1 METIEKQKIPVRI
14 TWMKNEKGKIEP
26 EVLIDLDDI
35 FSEGISV
42 SKKIEKFKKR
52 YLQFI
57 NDAKKL
63 AKKNKQKK
71 ASDYWKLS
79 RLLIEFNNKI
89 EREFFIINYV
99 EAISKDMK
107 GFHLSRAQVGR
118 LFQFANYFKKNEIND
133 MVSYSH
139 YRELTDK
146 RSRLIEL
153 DLFER
158 EKKKLLELSDKGKLP
173 SHRTAYRN
181 YLNEITKPVLVK
193 RVRKQ

>member
-1 METIEKQKIPVRI
+1 
-14 TWMKNEKGKIEP
+14 MKNEKGIIES
-26 EVLIDLDDI
+26 EVLISLDDV
-35 FSEGISV
+35 FNEGISI

-52 YLQFI
+52 YYQFLS
-57 NDAKKL
+57 DVKKL

-89 EREFFIINYV
+89 EREFFIINYI

-158 EKKKLLELSDKGKLP
+158 EKNKLLKLSDKGKIP
-173 SHRTAYRN
+173 GHKTKYRN

>member
-1 METIEKQKIPVRI
+1 LETVNEKIPVRI

-26 EVLIDLDDI
+26 EVLIDLDDV
-35 FSEGISV
+35 FSEGISI

-52 YLQFI
+52 YHQFLS
-57 NDAKKL
+57 DVKKL
-63 AKKNKQKK
+63 ANKNKQKK

-99 EAISKDMK
+99 EAISKDMN
-107 GFHLSRAQVGR
+107 GFHLSKTQVGR

-133 MVSYSH
+133 TISYSH

-146 RSRLIEL
+146 RNQLVEL

-181 YLNEITKPVLVK
+181 YLNEIVKPVLVN

>member
-1 METIEKQKIPVRI
+1 METVNEKIPVRI

-26 EVLIDLDDI
+26 EVLIDLDYV
-35 FSEGISV
+35 FNEGISI

-52 YLQFI
+52 YHQFLS
-57 NDAKKL
+57 DVKKL
-63 AKKNKQKK
+63 ANKNKQKK

-99 EAISKDMK
+99 EAISKDMN
-107 GFHLSRAQVGR
+107 GFHLSKTQVGR

-133 MVSYSH
+133 TISYSH

-146 RSRLIEL
+146 RNQLVEL

-173 SHRTAYRN
+173 SHRTVYRN
-181 YLNEITKPVLVK
+181 YLNEIVKPVLVK

>member
-1 METIEKQKIPVRI
+1 LETVNEKIPVRI

-26 EVLIDLDDI
+26 EVLIDLDYV
-35 FSEGISV
+35 FNEGISI

-52 YLQFI
+52 YHQFLS
-57 NDAKKL
+57 DVKKL
-63 AKKNKQKK
+63 ANKNKQKK

-99 EAISKDMK
+99 EAISKDMN
-107 GFHLSRAQVGR
+107 GFHLSKTQVGR

-133 MVSYSH
+133 TISYSH

-146 RSRLIEL
+146 RNQLVEL

-173 SHRTAYRN
+173 SHRTVYRN
-181 YLNEITKPVLVK
+181 YLNEIVKPVLVK

>member
-1 METIEKQKIPVRI
+1 MEGKIPVRI
-14 TWMKNEKGKIEP
+14 TWMKNEKGKIES
-26 EVLIDLDDI
+26 EVLIGLDDV

-52 YLQFI
+52 YYLFLS
-57 NDAKKL
+57 DAKKL

-89 EREFFIINYV
+89 EKEFFIINYV

-118 LFQFANYFKKNEIND
+118 LFQFANYFKKNEID
-133 MVSYSH
+133 DAISYSH

-146 RSRLIEL
+146 RNRLVEL

-173 SHRTAYRN
+173 SHKTKYRN
-181 YLNEITKPVLVK
+181 YLNEVTKPVLVK

>member
-1 METIEKQKIPVRI
+1 METVNEKIPVRI

-26 EVLIDLDDI
+26 EVLIDLDDV
-35 FSEGISV
+35 FSEGISI

-52 YLQFI
+52 YYQFLS
-57 NDAKKL
+57 DVKKL

-89 EREFFIINYV
+89 EREFFIINYI

-158 EKKKLLELSDKGKLP
+158 EKNKLLKLSGKGKIP
-173 SHRTAYRN
+173 SHRTEYRN
-181 YLNEITKPVLVK
+181 YLNKITRGDVTA
-193 RVRKQ
+193 

>member
-1 METIEKQKIPVRI
+1 
-14 TWMKNEKGKIEP
+14 MKNEKGIIES
-26 EVLIDLDDI
+26 EVLIGLDDV
-35 FSEGISV
+35 FNEGISI

-52 YLQFI
+52 YHQFLS
-57 NDAKKL
+57 DVKKL

-79 RLLIEFNNKI
+79 RLLIEFNSKI
-89 EREFFIINYV
+89 EKEFFIINYI

-133 MVSYSH
+133 TISYSH

-146 RSRLIEL
+146 RNRLVEL

-173 SHRTAYRN
+173 SHRTVYRN
-181 YLNEITKPVLVK
+181 YLNEIVKPVLVK

>member
-1 METIEKQKIPVRI
+1 MEGKIPVRI
-14 TWMKNEKGKIEP
+14 TWMKNEKGIIES
-26 EVLIDLDDI
+26 EVLIGLDDV
-35 FSEGISV
+35 FSEGISI

-52 YLQFI
+52 YHQFLS
-57 NDAKKL
+57 DVKKL
-63 AKKNKQKK
+63 ANKNKQKK

-99 EAISKDMK
+99 EAISKDMN
-107 GFHLSRAQVGR
+107 GFHLSKTQVGR

-133 MVSYSH
+133 TISYSH

-146 RSRLIEL
+146 RNQLVEL

-173 SHRTAYRN
+173 SHRTVYRN
-181 YLNEITKPVLVK
+181 YLNEIVKPVLVK

>member
-1 METIEKQKIPVRI
+1 MEGKIPVRI
-14 TWMKNEKGKIEP
+14 TWMKNEKGIIES
-26 EVLIDLDDI
+26 EVLIGLDDV
-35 FSEGISV
+35 FSEGISI
-42 SKKIEKFKKR
+42 SKRIEKFKKR
-52 YLQFI
+52 YYQFLS
-57 NDAKKL
+57 DVKKL

-79 RLLIEFNNKI
+79 RLLIEFNSKI
-89 EREFFIINYV
+89 EKEFFIINYI

-107 GFHLSRAQVGR
+107 GFHLSVTQVHT
-118 LFQFANYFKKNEIND
+118 LFQFANYFKKNEID
-133 MVSYSH
+133 DAISYSH

-146 RSRLIEL
+146 RNLLVEL

-173 SHRTAYRN
+173 SHKPEYRN
-181 YLNEITKPVLVK
+181 YLNEVTKLVLVK

>member
-1 METIEKQKIPVRI
+1 MEGKIPVRI
-14 TWMKNEKGKIEP
+14 TWMKNEKGIIES
-26 EVLIDLDDI
+26 EVLIGLDDV
-35 FSEGISV
+35 FSEGISI

-52 YLQFI
+52 YYQFLS
-57 NDAKKL
+57 DVKKL

-79 RLLIEFNNKI
+79 RLLIEFNSKI
-89 EREFFIINYV
+89 EKEFFIINYI

-107 GFHLSRAQVGR
+107 GFHLSVTQVDR
-118 LFQFANYFKKNEIND
+118 LFQFAKYFKKNEID
-133 MVSYSH
+133 DAISYSH

-146 RSRLIEL
+146 INRLVEL

-173 SHRTAYRN
+173 SHKPEYRN
-181 YLNEITKPVLVK
+181 YLNKITRGDVTA
-193 RVRKQ
+193 

>member
-1 METIEKQKIPVRI
+1 MKEKIPVRI
-14 TWMKNEKGKIEP
+14 TWMKNEKGIIES
-26 EVLIDLDDI
+26 EVLIGLDDV
-35 FSEGISV
+35 FSEGISI

-52 YLQFI
+52 YHQFLS
-57 NDAKKL
+57 DVKKL
-63 AKKNKQKK
+63 ANKNKQKK

-173 SHRTAYRN
+173 SHRTVYRN

>member
-1 METIEKQKIPVRI
+1 MEGKIPVRI
-14 TWMKNEKGKIEP
+14 TWMKNEKGIIES
-26 EVLIDLDDI
+26 EVLIGLDDV
-35 FSEGISV
+35 FSEGISI

-52 YLQFI
+52 YYQFLS
-57 NDAKKL
+57 DVKKL

-79 RLLIEFNNKI
+79 HLLIEFNSKI
-89 EREFFIINYV
+89 EKEFFIINYI

-107 GFHLSRAQVGR
+107 GFHLSVAQIGR
-118 LFQFANYFKKNEIND
+118 LFQFAKYFKKNEIND
-133 MVSYSH
+133 AISYSH

-146 RSRLIEL
+146 RNRLVEL

-158 EKKKLLELSDKGKLP
+158 EKKKLLELGDKGKLP
-173 SHRTAYRN
+173 NHKAEYRN

>member
-1 METIEKQKIPVRI
+1 
-14 TWMKNEKGKIEP
+14 MKSEKGKIEP

-99 EAISKDMK
+99 EAISKDMN
-107 GFHLSRAQVGR
+107 GFHLSKTQVGR

-133 MVSYSH
+133 TISYSH

-146 RSRLIEL
+146 RNQLVEL

-173 SHRTAYRN
+173 SHKPEYRN
-181 YLNEITKPVLVK
+181 YLNKITRGDVTA
-193 RVRKQ
+193 